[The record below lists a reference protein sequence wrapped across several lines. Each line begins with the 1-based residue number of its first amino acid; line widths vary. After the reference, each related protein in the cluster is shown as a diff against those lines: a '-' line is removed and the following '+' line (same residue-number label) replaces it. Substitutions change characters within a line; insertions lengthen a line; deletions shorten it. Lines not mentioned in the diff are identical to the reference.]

1 MRRNRTYCSRASST
15 VSNFKRRPVLH
26 GPCQRKSCGLFRA
39 WPQLFLGLPCG
50 LQSFP
55 VPPGPFML
63 FFNALP
69 ETGGAQAARLIVHL
83 EHCRVTVLFPG
94 SRPGSHETGLYAQ
107 HPKYHGMEESV
118 SAWGWKQMTDCWNYG
133 GYEGKPVKI
142 YVYSAADEVELW
154 LNGKS
159 CGLISGRQLS
169 GISSGHPHEAGG
181 RPAAQ
186 HAPSRQGYRP
196 CGRLSQQQPFPSSV
210 PAAFRHVPGRLPGCP
225 SFGRPGLTC
234 PYAPWRRRRNSTASS
249 RYSLP
254 SARSTAS
261 MPRGTVHRSKIR

>member
-15 VSNFKRRPVLH
+15 VSNFKRRPVFH

-94 SRPGSHETGLYAQ
+94 SRPAAAFTVQPQLHF
-107 HPKYHGMEESV
+107 V
-118 SAWGWKQMTDCWNYG
+118 S
-133 GYEGKPVKI
+133 
-142 YVYSAADEVELW
+142 
-154 LNGKS
+154 
-159 CGLISGRQLS
+159 S
-169 GISSGHPHEAGG
+169 GIHIYHPMVFRMLCIQPCLVAAPDDFPISALGRDFPGHRDIRVVGQPPGIIRHMGG
-181 RPAAQ
+181 RSAMG
-186 HAPSRQGYRP
+186 HGP
-196 CGRLSQQQPFPSSV
+196 CAGR
-210 PAAFRHVPGRLPGCP
+210 RL
-225 SFGRPGLTC
+225 
-234 PYAPWRRRRNSTASS
+234 
-249 RYSLP
+249 
-254 SARSTAS
+254 
-261 MPRGTVHRSKIR
+261 